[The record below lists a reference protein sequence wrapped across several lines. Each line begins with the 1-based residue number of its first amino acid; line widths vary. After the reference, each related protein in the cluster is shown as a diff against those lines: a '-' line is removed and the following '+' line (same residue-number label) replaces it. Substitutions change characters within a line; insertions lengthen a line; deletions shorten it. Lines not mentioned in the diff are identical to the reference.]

1 MQSIAFNGTEFIQSN
16 HNTPLPK
23 GFDLL
28 VEIKAISV
36 NPIDTKIRQ
45 TIAPE
50 DKTSKV
56 LGYDASGVVVAV
68 GDKVTQFKTGDQ
80 VFYAGDVTR
89 EGSNAT
95 HQLVDER
102 IVGHKPKSLDFNQ
115 SAALPLTAITAWE
128 SLFDRLRLGQNDKD
142 KTLLLIGA
150 AGGVGSIA
158 TQLAK
163 KVIGM
168 KVVATAS
175 RSESQDWCKK
185 MGADVVFDHKDL
197 PSQFQEKNLK
207 VPNFILCMGHPD
219 IYFETMAE
227 LIAPQGLICV
237 LPTAGRDYDL
247 NLLKNK
253 SAGFVWEFMFARP
266 MFKTDD
272 MIKQHEIL
280 EKVASLVD
288 AGEIQTTLGQILSPI
303 NIDNINQAH
312 ELIEKGSMIGKMVIT
327 NE

>member
-1 MQSIAFNGTEFIQSN
+1 MQSIAFNGTEFIQSDQD
-16 HNTPLPK
+16 TPLPK

-28 VEIKAISV
+28 VEIRAISV
-36 NPIDTKIRQ
+36 NPIDTKVRQ
-45 TIAPE
+45 TIDPKDTTA
-50 DKTSKV
+50 KI

-68 GDKVTQFKTGDQ
+68 GEKVTQFKPTDQ

-89 EGSNAT
+89 DGSNAT

-102 IVGHKPKSLDFNQ
+102 IVGHKPKSLDFKH

-128 SLFDRLRLGQNDKD
+128 SLFDRLRLNQNDKD

-158 TQLAK
+158 IQLAK
-163 KVIGM
+163 KVIGL

-175 RSESQDWCKK
+175 RTKSQDWCKK
-185 MGADVVFDHKDL
+185 MGADVVLDHKDL
-197 PSQFQEKNLK
+197 PSQFEENNLTA
-207 VPNFILCMGHPD
+207 PDFILCMGHPD
-219 IYFETMAE
+219 AYFETMAE
-227 LIAPQGLICV
+227 LIAPQGLICA
-237 LPTAGRDYDL
+237 LPSAGRDYDL

-253 SAGFVWEFMFARP
+253 SAGFVWEFMFTRP
-266 MFKTDD
+266 MFKTHDI
-272 MIKQHEIL
+272 IKQQEIL
-280 EKVASLVD
+280 EEIASMVD
-288 AGEIQTTLGQILSPI
+288 AGEIQTTLKQILSPI
-303 NIDNINQAH
+303 NIDNINRAH